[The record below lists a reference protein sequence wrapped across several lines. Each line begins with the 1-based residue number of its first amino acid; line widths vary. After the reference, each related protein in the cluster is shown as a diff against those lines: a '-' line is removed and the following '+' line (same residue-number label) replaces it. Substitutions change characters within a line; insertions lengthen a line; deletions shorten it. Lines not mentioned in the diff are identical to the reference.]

1 MRDKAGFL
9 SPSPLKRPLSLL
21 YWYRENL
28 SARPI
33 TKRGDAMS
41 GKKKDPSENAAR
53 EPRCDDIL
61 WKELLSRFFVPMLH
75 SLLPDLTRD
84 LDEKRDVVFLDK
96 ELRRLARFTR
106 RPEGGEPDGN
116 RFVDLLANV
125 PLRTQ
130 EDAWVLLH
138 VEVQGR
144 GGNEDFPLRMHRYR
158 GLLEGRYRRHVS
170 APWPSSSSPC
180 RRRSPVGSIPGRAT
194 ARG

>member
-1 MRDKAGFL
+1 
-9 SPSPLKRPLSLL
+9 
-21 YWYRENL
+21 
-28 SARPI
+28 
-33 TKRGDAMS
+33 MS
-41 GKKKDPSENAAR
+41 GKKKDSSEKTAR
-53 EPRCDDIL
+53 EPRRDDLL

-75 SLLPDLTRD
+75 SLLPDLAKD
-84 LDEKRDVVFLDK
+84 LDERRDVAFLDK

-116 RFVDLLANV
+116 RFVDLLADV

-170 APWPSSSSPC
+170 ALALLIEPLSEAQSCGVYS
-180 RRRSPVGSIPGRAT
+180 
-194 ARG
+194 